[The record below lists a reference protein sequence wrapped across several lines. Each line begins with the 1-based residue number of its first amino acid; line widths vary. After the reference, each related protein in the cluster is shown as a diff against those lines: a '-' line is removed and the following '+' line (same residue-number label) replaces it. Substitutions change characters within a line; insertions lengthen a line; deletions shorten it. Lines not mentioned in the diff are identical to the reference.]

1 MSLLDLAACEP
12 QIDTLPYPSRGL
24 GLGPRRAQS
33 RYCCISLL
41 IPAIDTLP
49 YPSRGLGLG
58 PRRAQ
63 RTILILCWQPY
74 YNRVFFARRSGV
86 GAMVMEVVGQEA
98 VGFSFSRISC
108 FLTILFPSD
117 SF

>member
-12 QIDTLPYPSRGL
+12 Q
-24 GLGPRRAQS
+24 
-33 RYCCISLL
+33 
-41 IPAIDTLP
+41 IDTLP

-98 VGFSFSRISC
+98 VGFLMYFMFFDDSVSF
-108 FLTILFPSD
+108 
-117 SF
+117 